1 MILSCKT
8 SIAAFGIWMLCLAPA
23 QAQTARD
30 LTGHE
35 PTTEE
40 LIEGLKLTVPPPTN
54 GQMRGIG
61 PANLSQPQK
70 PQCDYYR
77 KRAQTR
83 GVQLGAET
91 APETTSVAI
100 KVTFATNSAQLTPEA
115 TQTLDKLGQA
125 LQSQELASC
134 CFQIEG
140 HTDSVGSDAYNER
153 LSQRRAQSVTHYLS
167 ERHGLK
173 ERTITVGYGEQK
185 PIADNDT
192 DDGRQ
197 KNRRVQVVNLG
208 YGQIAEK

>member
-1 MILSCKT
+1 MTHFYRT
-8 SIAAFGIWMLCLAPA
+8 SLAAFGIWILCLVPA
-23 QAQTARD
+23 LAQTTRD
-30 LTGHE
+30 LTDHE

-40 LIEGLKLTVPPPTN
+40 LVEGLKLTVPPPTT

-61 PANLSQPQK
+61 PASLSQPQK

-91 APETTSVAI
+91 TPETTSVAI
-100 KVTFATNSAQLTPEA
+100 KVTFATDSAQLTPEA
-115 TQTLDKLGQA
+115 IQTLDKLGQA
-125 LQSQELASC
+125 LKSQELVSC

-140 HTDSVGSDAYNER
+140 HTDSVGSDAYNQA

-167 ERHGLK
+167 ERYGLK

-185 PIADNDT
+185 PIADNAT
-192 DDGRQ
+192 EEGRQ

-208 YGQIAEK
+208 YGQTAEK

>member
-1 MILSCKT
+1 MTLFRRT
-8 SIAAFGIWMLCLAPA
+8 SVAAFGLWALCSAPA

-30 LTGHE
+30 LTDHE

-40 LIEGLKLTVPPPTN
+40 LIQGLKLSTPAPATE
-54 GQMRGIG
+54 QTRGIG
-61 PANLSQPQK
+61 PSSPTEVPK

-83 GVQLGAET
+83 GVQLGAE
-91 APETTSVAI
+91 ATSVAL
-100 KVTFATNSAQLTPEA
+100 KVTFASNSSQLTSEA

-125 LQSQELASC
+125 LQSSELASC

-140 HTDSVGSDAYNER
+140 HTDSVGGDAYNER
-153 LSQRRAQSVTHYLS
+153 LSQQRAKSVARYLT
-167 ERHGLK
+167 EHHKLK
-173 ERTITVGYGEQK
+173 DRTIAVGYGEQK
-185 PIADNDT
+185 PIADNTT

-208 YGQIAEK
+208 YEQSAEK

>member
-1 MILSCKT
+1 MTPLCKT
-8 SIAAFGIWMLCLAPA
+8 SIAALGIWILCLAPA

-30 LTGHE
+30 LTDHE

-40 LIEGLKLTVPPPTN
+40 LVEGLKLAAPPPAS

-61 PANLSQPQK
+61 PVSLSQPQK

-77 KRAQTR
+77 KRTQTR

-91 APETTSVAI
+91 TPETPSVAI
-100 KVTFATNSAQLTPEA
+100 KVTFATDSAQLTPEA
-115 TQTLDKLGQA
+115 TQTLNKLGQA

-140 HTDSVGSDAYNER
+140 HTDSVGTDAYNEG
-153 LSQRRAQSVTHYLS
+153 LSQRRAQSVAHYLA
-167 ERHGLK
+167 ERHKLK
-173 ERTITVGYGEQK
+173 DRTITVWYGEQK

-192 DDGRQ
+192 DEGRQ

-208 YGQIAEK
+208 YGQVAEK